1 MISRSDRTLNGQS
14 FAFHVQS
21 SALMDLL
28 TDLLHQTG
36 LRRRLLDLRRLSAG
50 SALRFPCERSIGLHV
65 VTHGQAWVHADS
77 LDEPLSLQAGDIA
90 VMARGCHHVLSTL
103 PTLPAGGELPSAT
116 VWTAPHAVDDEA
128 AASAVISGAYQL
140 WNEPLHPFFREMPAW
155 FVLRGDSLPRLGP
168 LALTVALLD
177 EEVNQRRLGADT
189 IVHGL
194 LDVIFTYVLREIVA
208 RQGGGQAGW
217 SHAVADPPVRTV
229 VALMHE
235 DCAHPW
241 TLEELAARAGL
252 SRTVLA
258 ERFRTAM
265 GETPLAYLRTVRM
278 QKAMR
283 ILAGTTRTL
292 EQVAQAV
299 GYQDAF
305 GFSKVFK
312 RSVGLSPREFRL
324 RDAQEQAMPW
334 RFGEA
339 G

>member
-1 MISRSDRTLNGQS
+1 
-14 FAFHVQS
+14 
-21 SALMDLL
+21 MDLL

-116 VWTAPHAVDDEA
+116 VWTAPRAVDDEA